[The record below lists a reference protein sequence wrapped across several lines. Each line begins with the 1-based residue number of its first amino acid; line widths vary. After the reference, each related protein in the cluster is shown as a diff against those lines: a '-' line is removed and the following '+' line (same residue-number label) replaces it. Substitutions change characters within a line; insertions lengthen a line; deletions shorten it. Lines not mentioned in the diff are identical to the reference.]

1 MNKIFVLGSIN
12 VDYRMSVDRMPTV
25 GESKLGYGFGVG
37 QGGKGANQAVACKRL
52 GCDNVYFM
60 GCVGNDDNGNF
71 LKKTVDNYGV
81 DVSAVETTDN
91 VVSGACLI
99 ILDDSQQDNYL
110 VVDKGANMHVSAK
123 NVKDFLLTNATK
135 GDVFIT
141 QLETNLDA
149 VQIGLQT
156 AKQIGMYTIL
166 NPAPMCDF
174 DKQMLNYVDLLVPNQ
189 TELQLL
195 ADTQDIA
202 TAYNSLSSYGVSLL
216 VTLGEKGSVY
226 VDSSQTYVCSA
237 VKTTVVDTT
246 SAGDTFIG
254 AIALKKACGVSVCDA
269 MPFASQCSAITISR
283 KGAGE
288 SIPNV
293 TEVNKILNQ
302 GGKQC

>member
-25 GESKLGYGFGVG
+25 GESKLGYGFGIG

-52 GCDNVYFM
+52 GCDNVYFI
-60 GCVGNDDNGNF
+60 GCVGNDKNGNF
-71 LKKTVDNYGV
+71 LKRTVGNYGV
-81 DVSAVETTDN
+81 DVSAVETSN
-91 VVSGACLI
+91 NAVSGACLI

-110 VVDKGANMHVSAK
+110 VVDKGANMHLSTE
-123 NVKDFLLTNATK
+123 NVKNFLLNNATK
-135 GDVFIT
+135 GDILIT
-141 QLETNLDA
+141 QLEINLDA
-149 VQIGLQT
+149 VQVGLQT

-166 NPAPMCDF
+166 NPAPMCQF

-195 ADTQDIA
+195 ANTQDVA
-202 TAYNSLSSYGVSLL
+202 TAYNQLASYGVNLL

-226 VDSSQTYVCSA
+226 VDSQQTVTCSA

-246 SAGDTFIG
+246 CAGDTFIG
-254 AIALKKACGVSVCDA
+254 AIALKKACGTQVYDA

-288 SIPNV
+288 SVPNV
-293 TEVNKILNQ
+293 EEVNQILQ
-302 GGKQC
+302 SRR

>member
-60 GCVGNDDNGNF
+60 GCVGNDENGNF
-71 LKKTVDNYGV
+71 LKSTVGNYGV
-81 DVSAVETTDN
+81 DVSAVETTND

-110 VVDKGANMHVSAK
+110 VVDKGANMHVSAE
-123 NVKDFLLTNATK
+123 NVKNFLLNNATK
-135 GDVFIT
+135 GDIFIT
-141 QLETNLDA
+141 QLEVNLDA
-149 VQIGLQT
+149 IQIALQT

-166 NPAPMCDF
+166 NPAPMCQF
-174 DKQMLNYVDLLVPNQ
+174 DKQMLSYVDLLMPNQ
-189 TELQLL
+189 TELKLL
-195 ADTQDIA
+195 ANTQDVV
-202 TAYNSLSSYGVSLL
+202 TAYNQLSSYGVNLL
-216 VTLGEKGSVY
+216 VTLGENGSIY
-226 VDSSQTYVCSA
+226 VDNQQTVTCPA

-246 SAGDTFIG
+246 CAGDTFIG
-254 AIALKKACGVSVCDA
+254 AIALKKACGTQVYDA

-288 SIPNV
+288 SVPNRE
-293 TEVNKILNQ
+293 EVDQILQ
-302 GGKQC
+302 SRR

>member
-25 GESKLGYGFGVG
+25 GESKLGYGFGMG
-37 QGGKGANQAVACKRL
+37 QGGKGANQAIACNRL
-52 GCDNVYFM
+52 GCDNVYFI
-60 GCVGNDDNGNF
+60 GCVGNDENGNY
-71 LKKTVDNYGV
+71 LKRTVGSYGV
-81 DVSAVETTDN
+81 DVSAVDTANN

-110 VVDKGANMHVSAK
+110 VVDKGANMHVSAE
-123 NVKDFLLTNATK
+123 NVKTFLLTNATK

-149 VQIGLQT
+149 VQTGLQT

-166 NPAPMCDF
+166 NPAPMCQF
-174 DKQMLNYVDLLVPNQ
+174 DKQLLTYVDLLVPNQ

-195 ADTQDIA
+195 SNTQDVAI
-202 TAYNSLSSYGVSLL
+202 AYNSLASYGIALL
-216 VTLGEKGSVY
+216 VTLGENGSVY
-226 VDSSQTYVCSA
+226 VDSHQTITCPA

-246 SAGDTFIG
+246 CAGDTFIG
-254 AIALKKACGVSVCDA
+254 AIALEKACGTQVYDA
-269 MPFASQCSAITISR
+269 MPFAAQCSAITISR

-288 SIPNV
+288 SVPNR
-293 TEVNKILNQ
+293 EEINQILQ
-302 GGKQC
+302 SRR

>member
-25 GESKLGYGFGVG
+25 GESKLGYGFGIG

-52 GCDNVYFM
+52 GCDNVYFI
-60 GCVGNDDNGNF
+60 GCVGNDENGNF
-71 LKKTVDNYGV
+71 LKRTVGNYGV
-81 DVSAVETTDN
+81 DVSAVNTSN
-91 VVSGACLI
+91 NAVSGACLI

-110 VVDKGANMHVSAK
+110 VVDKGANMHLPTE
-123 NVKDFLLTNATK
+123 NVKNFLLNNATK
-135 GDVFIT
+135 GDILIT
-141 QLETNLDA
+141 QLEINLDA
-149 VQIGLQT
+149 VQVGLQT

-166 NPAPMCDF
+166 NPAPMCQF

-195 ADTQDIA
+195 ANTQDVT
-202 TAYNSLSSYGVSLL
+202 TAYNQLYAYGVNLL

-226 VDSSQTYVCSA
+226 VDSQQTVTCSA

-246 SAGDTFIG
+246 CAGDTFIG
-254 AIALKKACGVSVCDA
+254 AIALKKACGTQVYDA

-288 SIPNV
+288 SVPNV
-293 TEVNKILNQ
+293 EEVNQILQ
-302 GGKQC
+302 SRR

>member
-25 GESKLGYGFGVG
+25 GESKLGYGFGIG

-52 GCDNVYFM
+52 GCDNVYFI
-60 GCVGNDDNGNF
+60 GCVGNDENGNF
-71 LKKTVDNYGV
+71 LKRTVGNYGV
-81 DVSAVETTDN
+81 DVSAVDTSNN

-110 VVDKGANMHVSAK
+110 VVDKGANMHLSTE
-123 NVKDFLLTNATK
+123 NVKNFLLNNATK
-135 GDVFIT
+135 GDILIT
-141 QLETNLDA
+141 QLEINLDA
-149 VQIGLQT
+149 VQVGLQT

-166 NPAPMCDF
+166 NPAPMCQF

-195 ADTQDIA
+195 ANTQDVAI
-202 TAYNSLSSYGVSLL
+202 AYNQLSSYGVNLL

-226 VDSSQTYVCSA
+226 VDSQQTVHCSA

-246 SAGDTFIG
+246 CAGDTFIG
-254 AIALKKACGVSVCDA
+254 AIALKKACGTQVYDA

-288 SIPNV
+288 SVPNV
-293 TEVNKILNQ
+293 EEVNQILQ
-302 GGKQC
+302 SRR